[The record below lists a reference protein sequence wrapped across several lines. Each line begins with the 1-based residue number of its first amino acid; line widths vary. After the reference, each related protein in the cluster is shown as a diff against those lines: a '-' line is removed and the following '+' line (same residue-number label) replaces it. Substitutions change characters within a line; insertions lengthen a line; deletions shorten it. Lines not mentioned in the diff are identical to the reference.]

1 MHADAVDV
9 CLSKLLADDPDTRA
23 ALASHR
29 QTALENG
36 DAVRLWLLS
45 AAELLTIA
53 ADFADFR
60 GLGAALVQFSVGCA
74 AAHRLVRKRDVLR
87 IAAARVVLPSLDH
100 AVAHDDP
107 QVLAAAAQLHG
118 ALRDGSDLPAHERV
132 LMAKVLIDHAA
143 MLNDAQALGRV
154 VAVMQPEVQNGSL
167 SRAWQGRWWLLL
179 ATNADYFGQP
189 EAALEARARAE
200 ELSQQGDLPAL
211 RFELLCDEMYRAL
224 RADDGPRAERIYA
237 RIEHLRPDVAPG
249 RVTNGLRAQAAM
261 HTWRGEYRHA
271 LARIELLLALCDDLQ
286 VPLRDRGTYFVQR
299 AYCLI
304 GLREHAGAVAQL
316 QALQPLQ
323 NGGQGDVLAALLD
336 LARAVQA
343 LDDGVATAR
352 ALVASALRRCE
363 ALDFNRF
370 LMPLPQWASRL
381 AEIALDDG
389 VATEFVTTAVRA
401 RRLQPADPTREDW
414 PWRLQIQALGPLR
427 LRRDGAPL
435 RFTGKVPKK
444 PLELLA
450 LLVAH
455 GGRPMPL
462 DVAQNALWSAT
473 EAGDPK
479 AALEAALSRLR
490 KLLDVPDV
498 VLIGDGGLLLD
509 ARLAWT
515 DVAAFET
522 LEQRWRAAMAPG
534 AARGAA
540 PAETAA
546 LARRAIALYGGA
558 LLGSDSL
565 SPAGRVLRE
574 GLARRFAALVA
585 GHGRT
590 LETEGHWRE
599 AAELYEQGLARDMVA
614 EPLYRALMRVQLQLG
629 ERAEAMRTFVR
640 CRDMLAMVLGVAPSH
655 DTCALREQAAGHS

>member
-9 CLSKLLADDPDTRA
+9 CLSKLLADDLDARA
-23 ALASHR
+23 ALTTYR
-29 QTALENG
+29 QAARDSG
-36 DAVRLWLLS
+36 DAVLLWLLS

-53 ADFADFR
+53 ADFDDFR
-60 GLGAALVQFSVGCA
+60 GLDAALAQFSVGCA
-74 AAHRLVRKRDVLR
+74 SAPRLARERDELR
-87 IAAARVVLPSLDH
+87 VAAARVVLPSLDH

-107 QVLAAAAQLHG
+107 QVLAAAARLHA
-118 ALRDGSDLPAHERV
+118 ALRDGSDLPAGERV

-143 MLNDAQALGRV
+143 MLNDAQAVGRV
-154 VAVMQPEVQNGSL
+154 VAIMQPEVQSGTL

-179 ATNADYFGQP
+179 ASNADYFGQP

-200 ELSQQGDLPAL
+200 ALTEQGGLPAL
-211 RFELLCDEMYRAL
+211 RFELLCDEMSRAL
-224 RADDGPRAERIYA
+224 RADDGPRAERIYV
-237 RIEHLRPDVAPG
+237 RIEHLRPEVAPG
-249 RVTNGLRAQAAM
+249 RVTKGLRAQAAM

-271 LARIELLLALCDDLQ
+271 LARIELLLALCEDLQ
-286 VPLRDRGTYFVQR
+286 VPLRDRGSYFVQR

-323 NGGQGDVLAALLD
+323 KGGQGEVLSALLE
-336 LARAVQA
+336 LAHAVRG
-343 LDDGVATAR
+343 LDEGVATAR

-363 ALDFNRF
+363 TLDFNRF

-381 AEIALDDG
+381 AEIALEDG
-389 VATEFVTTAVRA
+389 VATEFVTAAVRA
-401 RRLQPADPTREDW
+401 RRLRPTDPTREDW

-455 GGRPMPL
+455 GGRPLPL
-462 DVAQNALWSAT
+462 DVAQSALWSAP

-490 KLLDVPDV
+490 KLLDVPDA
-498 VLIGDGGLLLD
+498 VLIGDGGLQLD

-522 LEQRWRAAMAPG
+522 LEQRWRAAIAPG
-534 AARGAA
+534 AES
-540 PAETAA
+540 AEAAA

-558 LLGSDSL
+558 LLGNETQ

-574 GLARRFAALVA
+574 GLGRRFAALVT
-585 GHGRT
+585 GYGRT
-590 LETEGHWRE
+590 LETAGHWRE
-599 AAELYEQGLARDMVA
+599 AAELYEQALSRDMVA

-655 DTCALREQAAGHS
+655 DTLVLREQAAGHG

>member
-9 CLSKLLADDPDTRA
+9 CFAQLLADDPGIRA
-23 ALASHR
+23 ALAAQR
-29 QTALENG
+29 QRATRGG
-36 DAVRLWLLS
+36 DAALQWLLS
-45 AAELLTIA
+45 AAELLSIA
-53 ADFADFR
+53 TDFADFR
-60 GLGAALVQFSVGCA
+60 GLADALAQFAVGCA
-74 AAHRLVRKRDVLR
+74 ADPSFARERDSLR

-100 AVAHDDP
+100 KVAHDDP
-107 QVLAAAAQLHG
+107 QVLAAASRLHA
-118 ALRDGSDLPAHERV
+118 ALRDGSDLPDSERV

-143 MLNDAQALGRV
+143 MLNDAQAVGRV
-154 VAVMQPEVQNGSL
+154 VAVMQPAVQQGLMSP
-167 SRAWQGRWWLLL
+167 AWQGRWWLLL

-189 EAALEARARAE
+189 EAAAEARARAE
-200 ELSQQGDLPAL
+200 QLTEHGAMPAL

-286 VPLRDRGTYFVQR
+286 VPMRDRGTYFVQR

-304 GLREHAGAVAQL
+304 GLQEHAGAVAQL

-323 NGGQGDVLAALLD
+323 KGGQGDVLAALVD

-343 LDDGVATAR
+343 LDEGDAKAR
-352 ALVASALRRCE
+352 ALVAAALRRCE

-389 VATEFVTTAVRA
+389 VATEFVTAAVRA
-401 RRLQPADPTREDW
+401 RRLRPSDPTREHW
-414 PWRLQIQALGPLR
+414 PWRLQVQALGPLR
-427 LRRDGAPL
+427 VRRDGVPL
-435 RFTGKVPKK
+435 RFTGKLPKK

-450 LLVAH
+450 LMVAH
-455 GGRPMPL
+455 GGRPLPL
-462 DVAQNALWSAT
+462 DVAQAALWSDS

-490 KLLDVPDV
+490 KLLDVPDA
-498 VLIGDGGLLLD
+498 VLIVDGGLQLD
-509 ARLAWT
+509 ARLVWT

-522 LEQRWRAAMAPG
+522 LEQRWRSAIAPG
-534 AARGAA
+534 AASADAA
-540 PAETAA
+540 TCAQ
-546 LARRAIALYGGA
+546 RAVALYGGP
-558 LLGSDSL
+558 LLGSEAL

-574 GLARRFAALVA
+574 GLTRRFAALVA

-590 LETEGHWRE
+590 LEAAGQWRQ
-599 AAELYEQGLARDMVA
+599 AAELYEQGLMHDRLS
-614 EPLYRALMRVQLQLG
+614 EPIYRALMRVQLQQG
-629 ERAEAMRTFVR
+629 ERAEAMHTFVR
-640 CRDMLAMVLGVAPSH
+640 CRDMLAAMLGVAPSH
-655 DTCALREQAAGHS
+655 DTFLLRDQAASGG